1 MSDAAAR
8 LSRPA
13 ARRLVLVA
21 ALAACGGPDGKN
33 NGQQGE
39 DTGAPR
45 CASTLRY
52 SHPPEADPIDGLG
65 VAGAWN
71 GWDGRDS
78 PMTEVAPGEWEIE
91 LELPP
96 GAHPYELLAILDWSV
111 ADAELS
117 FCDPGAPFVH
127 CEDGYKEPWD
137 NGWQHSCAPGLRS
150 SCQSLLV
157 VSDCALP
164 TVALQAVDR
173 SGAASGAVGLQLAA
187 APGAD
192 AISELQVTLDGEAL
206 GADRLSTSGG
216 LTTVSLRGLPGPRH
230 SLRAVAIDAAGRQSE
245 PLYVPLWLDQG
256 GEATDRAQWMSGP
269 IYFAFLDRL
278 ANGDPSNDAPEG
290 ATLPIGDY
298 QGGDLAGLRNLL
310 PYLDDLGVKT
320 LWLSNLQDNAAG
332 GWAGDCDETYTGYHA
347 YWPSAARAVEGHF
360 GDDAELRA
368 LIAEAHGRGMRVVMD
383 WVANHVHETHPYAS
397 AHPEWFHAQAICKD
411 SARGQ
416 QNWDRIPEECWF
428 APYLPDIDYGQPE
441 AMQAMVDDALWWV
454 KTYGL
459 DGLRVD
465 AVKHM
470 PHSVVWNLES
480 RVRAEIE
487 HQGLGLGVEF
497 WTVGETFDGADRIAA
512 YISREG
518 RPQLDGQ
525 FDFPLF
531 FAIDA
536 VFAQGG
542 GSMRDVAGAVTGGEA
557 TWGPEALMSTF
568 LGNHDVSRFITKG
581 AEGGTPACGED
592 GVVRSALPPTDP
604 WVYRRMKLGWTTIF
618 ATNAVPLIY
627 YGDELGLPGYTDPD
641 NRQPLWWIT
650 GDEAGE
656 TATVEAMAARVGGEP
671 AEVLRHVAALSAAR
685 RAHPAMGA
693 RGLTE
698 WWLDDNTWGFVRAEG
713 GDVVLVIVNRGAE
726 TTLSNGLSFAGL
738 PTGAAYE
745 DLLTGEVFTAA
756 GDSLRVPMPAVSSR
770 VLVPR

>member
-1 MSDAAAR
+1 MPP
-8 LSRPA
+8 RPA
-13 ARRLVLVA
+13 APLIA
-21 ALAACGGPDGKN
+21 AFALLSACAGDAKN
-33 NGQQGE
+33 NAQQAD
-39 DTGAPR
+39 DTGSAR
-45 CASTLRY
+45 CATTFRY
-52 SHPPEADPIDGLG
+52 SHPAEADPIDGLG

-71 GWDGRDS
+71 GWDGRES
-78 PMTEVAPGEWEIE
+78 PLTEVAPGEWEGQVE
-91 LELPP
+91 LAP
-96 GAHPYELLAILDWSV
+96 GPHPYDLVAILDWSV
-111 ADAELS
+111 ADAEVS
-117 FCDPGAPFVH
+117 FCDPAADFVH

-137 NGWQHSCAPGLRS
+137 NGWQHSCAPGATS
-150 SCQSLLV
+150 TCQSLVV

-164 TVALQAVDR
+164 AVALQAVDR
-173 SGAASGAVGLQLAA
+173 SGAASGAVQLELSAT
-187 APGAD
+187 PGAD
-192 AISELQVTLDGEAL
+192 EITELQVTLDDEP
-206 GADRLSTSGG
+206 LSAQLSGG
-216 LTTVSLRGLPGPRH
+216 RATLSLSGLTGPRH
-230 SLRAVAIDAAGRQSE
+230 SLRAVAIDAAGRQSA

-256 GEATDRAQWMSGP
+256 AADTDRAQWMSGP

-278 ANGDPSNDAPEG
+278 ANGDPGNDRSEG

-298 QGGDLAGLRNLL
+298 QGGDLAGLRNML

-332 GWAGDCDETYTGYHA
+332 GWAGDCDETYAGYHA
-347 YWPSAARAVEGHF
+347 YWPSAARSIEGHF

-368 LIAEAHGRGMRVVMD
+368 LIAEAHDRGMRVVMD
-383 WVANHVHETHPYAS
+383 WVANHVHETHPYAA
-397 AHPEWFHAQAICKD
+397 AHPDWFHAQAICKD

-428 APYLPDIDYGQPE
+428 APYLPDIDYGQPD

-470 PHSVVWNLES
+470 PHSVVWNLEQ
-480 RVRAEIE
+480 RVRAEVE

-531 FAIDA
+531 FAIDS
-536 VFAQGG
+536 VYAQGG
-542 GSMRDVAGAVTGGEA
+542 GSMRDIAGAVTGGET
-557 TWGPEALMSTF
+557 TWGPAALMSSF
-568 LGNHDVSRFITKG
+568 LGNHDVSRFTTKG
-581 AEGGTPACGED
+581 TEGGTPACGED
-592 GVVRSALPPTDP
+592 GVVRAALPPSDP

-618 ATNAVPLIY
+618 ATSAVPLIY

-656 TATVEAMAARVGGEP
+656 TATVAELAARVGGEP

-693 RGLTE
+693 YGLTE
-698 WWLDDNTWGFVRAEG
+698 WWLDDNTWGFVREQD
-713 GDVVLVIVNRGAE
+713 GDQVLIVINRGAE
-726 TTLSNGLSFAGL
+726 TTLNNGLSFAGL
-738 PTGAAYE
+738 PTGVAYE
-745 DLLTGEVFTAA
+745 DLLTGERFTAT
-756 GDSLRVPMPAVSSR
+756 GDNLSLRMPAVSSR
-770 VLVPR
+770 VLVAR